1 MAGISKKRV
10 KNKEGKETIRYV
22 ITYRDI
28 TGKQHTYGNYDKVS
42 DARKDLDKFDTKINS
57 SKILTIGEITK
68 LFIDSRAKKNR
79 ASTTIEKYNYYNNMI
94 LTDFRDVKYS
104 KITAYD
110 WQQWLYKQMD
120 KISVFAADGCY
131 KLLRASF
138 KYAKKFKKII
148 ENTFEEVEPIGLPKV
163 THNHFDSEELKRMLD
178 VCKRE
183 FAKYYAMFFTFV
195 VSGARE
201 GEIFGLKKCYVDFN
215 NHSINI
221 AGQFSHGIY
230 KEKLKTEK
238 SCRTLYMF
246 PKWESILYQHI
257 MNDKTNSEYVF
268 HNENGNPYSPSNIR
282 QRFWHKLLEACGY
295 PTDYARIHDLRG
307 SNSDL
312 SIALGLSITYTAES
326 LGHYDAETT
335 RKYYNQNNKTLI
347 ADAVNKYEK
356 FFEKCEPNV
365 SQSRPTNKNNIIY
378 FPIKRINKEL

>member
-1 MAGISKKRV
+1 
-10 KNKEGKETIRYV
+10 
-22 ITYRDI
+22 
-28 TGKQHTYGNYDKVS
+28 
-42 DARKDLDKFDTKINS
+42 
-57 SKILTIGEITK
+57 
-68 LFIDSRAKKNR
+68 
-79 ASTTIEKYNYYNNMI
+79 
-94 LTDFRDVKYS
+94 
-104 KITAYD
+104 
-110 WQQWLYKQMD
+110 
-120 KISVFAADGCY
+120 
-131 KLLRASF
+131 
-138 KYAKKFKKII
+138 
-148 ENTFEEVEPIGLPKV
+148 
-163 THNHFDSEELKRMLD
+163 
-178 VCKRE
+178 
-183 FAKYYAMFFTFV
+183 
-195 VSGARE
+195 
-201 GEIFGLKKCYVDFN
+201 
-215 NHSINI
+215 
-221 AGQFSHGIY
+221 
-230 KEKLKTEK
+230 
-238 SCRTLYMF
+238 MF

-378 FPIKRINKEL
+378 FPIRRINKEL

>member
-10 KNKEGKETIRYV
+10 KKDGKEIIKYV

-28 TGKQHTYGNYDKVS
+28 TGRQHTYGSYDKVS

-94 LTDFRDVKYS
+94 LADFGEVKYS

-110 WQQWLYKQMD
+110 WQQWLYRQRD

-148 ENTFEEVEPIGLPKV
+148 ENTFEEVEPIELPKV

-178 VCKRE
+178 ICKKE

-201 GEIFGLKKCYVDFN
+201 GEIFGLKKCYVDFD
-215 NHSINI
+215 NHLINI
-221 AGQFSHGIY
+221 AGQFSHGVY

-246 PKWESILYQHI
+246 PKWESILYEHI

-282 QRFWHKLLEACGY
+282 QRFWHKLLVACGY

-347 ADAVNKYEK
+347 EDAVNKYEK
-356 FFEKCEPNV
+356 FFEKCELNV
-365 SQSRPTNKNNIIY
+365 SQSRPTNKNNIIQ
-378 FPIKRINKEL
+378 FPVRRINKEL